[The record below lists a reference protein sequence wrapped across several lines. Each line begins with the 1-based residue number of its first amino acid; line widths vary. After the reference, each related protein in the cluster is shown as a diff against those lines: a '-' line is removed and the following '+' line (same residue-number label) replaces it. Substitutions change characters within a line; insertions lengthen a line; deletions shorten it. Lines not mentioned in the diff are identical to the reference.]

1 MTNRSAAEE
10 IFDLE
15 IRIQLREKKMLELN
29 FSPNHIRV
37 LLPPKRMLAE
47 SGALP
52 MSKITVV
59 LSEMEQDQLIQGEQ
73 RGGMW
78 SAPQGNRII
87 AGLLAR
93 RKYRNEA
100 AEILGMDVLEIL
112 LRQIKDPAE
121 R

>member
-10 IFDLE
+10 IFDLA

-29 FSPNHIRV
+29 FFPGQVRV

-47 SGALP
+47 SGAIP
-52 MSKITVV
+52 MSRITAV
-59 LSEMEQDQLIQGEQ
+59 LSEMEQDQLIQAEQ

-78 SAPQGNRII
+78 STTSGNRII
-87 AGLLAR
+87 AGLLAGR
-93 RKYRNEA
+93 TYRNEA
-100 AEILGMDVLEIL
+100 AEILGTDVLEIL
-112 LRQIKDPAE
+112 LRQLKDPVE